1 MTYMI
6 AGHIT
11 AIIPAAE
18 KGRAAS
24 MIGISWN
31 TWFFKIRLH
40 HCMPLSDKLE
50 YDGIANISGNVVR
63 VV

>member
-1 MTYMI
+1 MI
-6 AGHIT
+6 TGHIT

-18 KGRAAS
+18 KGRTTS

-31 TWFFKIRLH
+31 TWFFKVRLH
-40 HCMPLSDKLE
+40 HGMPLCDKLE
-50 YDGIANISGNVVR
+50 YDGIANISGDVVR